1 MDWDSDEISAI
12 LDRGLAEDIGNGDIT
27 TNTMLSKPRR
37 GSAAFLAKQAGV
49 IAGVPLISRI
59 FRRLDHRCQ
68 VRELF
73 IDGSRLRARTVFCK
87 VEGTVQALLAGE
99 RLALNF
105 LQRLSGIATQTA
117 FFAGKAERFGIAVLD
132 TRKTTPLLRSL
143 EKYAVSAGGGKN
155 HRFGLYDAVLVK
167 DNHLQLQPDFKK
179 LLRRFEEGGYSPAEV
194 EIEVTTPAM
203 LQLAMAAGAV
213 RFLLDNMSPSMIR
226 KCVGLKRDTMYY
238 EVSGGISTKNFSK
251 YLIRGVDAISIG
263 ALTHSVQSLDISME
277 IETR

>member
-12 LDRGLAEDIGNGDIT
+12 LDRALAEDIGSGDIT
-27 TNTMLSKPRR
+27 TNALLSKPRR
-37 GSAAFLAKQAGV
+37 ASAVFLAKQVGV

-59 FRRLDHRCQ
+59 FKRLDSKCRIH
-68 VRELF
+68 ELF
-73 IDGSRLRARTVFCK
+73 SDGSRLRAQTVFCK
-87 VEGTVQALLAGE
+87 VDGTVQALLASE

-117 FFAGKAERFGIAVLD
+117 FFVGKAARFGIDVLD
-132 TRKTTPLLRSL
+132 TRKTTPLLRTL
-143 EKYAVSAGGGKN
+143 EKYAVTAGGGQN
-155 HRFGLYDAVLVK
+155 HRSGLYDAVLVK
-167 DNHLQLQPDFKK
+167 DNHLRLQPDFKK
-179 LLRRFEEGGYSPAEV
+179 LLRQFEQRGYSPPEV
-194 EIEVTTPAM
+194 EIEVTSPAM
-203 LQLAMAAGAV
+203 LKSAMAAGAV

-226 KCVGLKRDTMYY
+226 KCVGIKQDTMYY
-238 EVSGGISTKNFSK
+238 EVSGGISTKNFSQ